1 MSSIFGPEIEGDDV
15 DSRQMIYKNYR
26 VGDFIRFK
34 KSENVNEPKTYGII
48 SKIIPDNAEGKS
60 YDIIY
65 YDTGR
70 TDDSVTSNPVTR
82 SILRENISLF
92 LQDPL
97 IQLNYHTGDPRT
109 GVFRTVFQVKKIP
122 DTEVSE
128 EVSEEVPEEIREQ
141 LLAALNTDNGL
152 NTPSA
157 SRSTTGT
164 SYGDISRS
172 SSSSISRN
180 SSSGGKNYR
189 KRKNKTR
196 RRNKKTKRRRN
207 RKTKRR

>member
-70 TDDSVTSNPVTR
+70 TDDSITSNPVTR

-172 SSSSISRN
+172 SSSISRN

-207 RKTKRR
+207 RKTKRG